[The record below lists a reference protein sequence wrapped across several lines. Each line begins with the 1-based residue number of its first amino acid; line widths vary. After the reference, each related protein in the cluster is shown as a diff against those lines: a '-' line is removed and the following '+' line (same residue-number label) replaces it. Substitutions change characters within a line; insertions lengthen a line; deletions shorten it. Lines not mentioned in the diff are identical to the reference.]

1 MNALFKI
8 KTYLC
13 NGKWQSRP
21 PLHLFAIKQWNE
33 KIIYMKRN
41 LLLVLVLH
49 VFLLSGWAQEE
60 YYTSIDGVS
69 GGATLKNALYNLLKD
84 HTRISYGDGSSS
96 TWGAFYYTD
105 RDPATNRV
113 YDMYSGEVRYFG
125 SVGDAISG
133 MNIEHSVAK
142 SWWDGVKNDA
152 YHDLHH
158 LNPSDKDANSR
169 KSNYPLAELESVSW
183 DNGVTFVGKATINGS
198 SVSAFEPCDEY
209 KGDFA
214 RTYMYMFTC
223 YQNLTYKYTWMNYEN
238 STYPTFK
245 PWAVELLLKW
255 HKQDPVSQK
264 EIDRNNAVYNIQG
277 NRNPYVDY
285 PQLAEYVWGDSV
297 NYTFS
302 LNGAPVGGGDTPVV
316 GGNVH
321 IMEAFSSGFG
331 QFTAVGGDYPW
342 DIKYNSAHVTSYVS
356 NVNNDAESWL
366 LSSPVDL
373 SNASEA
379 VISFDYVTRYNA
391 TGKAAECNCLL
402 ISDNY
407 AGDVATATWVAIDFA
422 ITENSSDWT
431 FTSTGDIAIPAEF
444 IGKDNI
450 TIAFKYVGTA
460 AKAGTW
466 QVKNVVLSSTA
477 RANDNTGDD
486 TDDGDDDT
494 GNGGT
499 GSDDT
504 GNNNTGNVGND
515 GNYPFTNFTLVTD
528 AATLT
533 VGDSIIIAYNDIV
546 MGEQSGKYRAKLEGA
561 VINGDEIISYPQGTQ
576 IVVLGEGTVEGSYA
590 LKVDGLYLAAVSSS
604 SNNLHSN
611 ETLDANSSWAIT
623 IASDGAAVIEAQGTY
638 THNKLQYN
646 TSSPRFSCY
655 TGTQKSVKLYAKS
668 PVSTTSVGSV
678 VVVGENTLVSVYS
691 LLGVCIKESVPVAEA
706 LDGLPGGIYLVGGK
720 KVYKQ

>member
-1 MNALFKI
+1 
-8 KTYLC
+8 
-13 NGKWQSRP
+13 
-21 PLHLFAIKQWNE
+21 
-33 KIIYMKRN
+33 MKRN
-41 LLLVLVLH
+41 LLLVIVLH
-49 VFLLSGWAQEE
+49 VFLLSGWAQKE

-84 HTRISYGDGSSS
+84 HTRISYGSGSSS

-125 SVGDAISG
+125 SVGETIGG

-158 LNPSDKDANSR
+158 LNPSDQNANSR

-183 DNGVTFVGKATINGS
+183 DNGVAFVGKATINGS
-198 SVSAFEPCDEY
+198 STNAFEPCDEY

-223 YQNLTYKYTWMNYEN
+223 YQNLTYKQTWMNYEN
-238 STYPTFK
+238 SAYPTLK
-245 PWAVELLLKW
+245 PWAVDLLLKW

-264 EIDRNNAVYNIQG
+264 EVDRNNAVYKIQG

-302 LNGAPVGGGDTPVV
+302 LNGAPVVGGDTPIV
-316 GGNVH
+316 GGDGNVH
-321 IMEAFSSGFG
+321 IMEAFSSEFG
-331 QFTAVGGDYPW
+331 QFTAVEGDYPW
-342 DIKYNSAHVTSYVS
+342 EIKYNCARVTSYVS

-366 LSSPVDL
+366 VSSPVDL

-379 VISFDYVTRYNA
+379 VVSFDYVTKYNA
-391 TGKAAECNCLL
+391 SGKEAECNCLL

-422 ITENSSDWT
+422 IAENSADWT
-431 FTSTGDIAIPAEF
+431 FTSTGDIAIPVEF
-444 IGKDNI
+444 IGKKNV

-460 AKAGTW
+460 TKAGTW
-466 QVKNVVLSSTA
+466 QVKNVLLTSTA
-477 RANDNTGDD
+477 RANDNTGGDTGNDD
-486 TDDGDDDT
+486 TGDDGDDDN
-494 GNGGT
+494 GNGGA

-504 GNNNTGNVGND
+504 GNDNTGNVGND
-515 GNYPFTNFTLVTD
+515 GNYPFANFTLVTD

-533 VGDSIIIAYNDIV
+533 VGDSIIIAYNDFV
-546 MGEQSGKYRAKLEGA
+546 MGEQSGKYRARLEGA

-576 IVVLGEGTVEGSYA
+576 IVVLEEGVAEGSYA
-590 LKVDGLYLAAVSSS
+590 LNVDGLYLAAVSSS
-604 SNNLHSN
+604 SNNLYSN

-638 THNKLQYN
+638 TRNKLQYN
-646 TSSPRFSCY
+646 TSAPRFSCY
-655 TGTQKSVKLYAKS
+655 TGSQKPVRLYAKS
-668 PVSTTSVGSV
+668 PVATTSVGSV
-678 VVVGENTLVSVYS
+678 VVEENTLVNVYT
-691 LLGVCIKESVPVAEA
+691 LYGVCVKENVSAAEA
-706 LDGLPGGIYLVGGK
+706 LDGLPRGIYLVGSK
-720 KVYKQ
+720 KVYKQQ